1 MIMVTITN
9 KDYDNDNTTQNKNLP
24 VVQEYPSLLFYF
36 HLNWGVSILGLC
48 GEDSVLLK
56 YDCHLTPTATIK
68 SKQCNNMQAKLWQKF
83 EYAIWDQML

>member
-36 HLNWGVSILGLC
+36 HLN
-48 GEDSVLLK
+48 
-56 YDCHLTPTATIK
+56 
-68 SKQCNNMQAKLWQKF
+68 
-83 EYAIWDQML
+83 